1 MDQGRIVRDGP
12 VREVLGEVDS
22 LCGLGIYPPQATQ
35 MADYLKRE
43 YRVNFEQIPI
53 NIEEAKTAFS
63 IIRRS

>member
-1 MDQGRIVRDGP
+1 
-12 VREVLGEVDS
+12 VDS